1 MLHGPLTFVLLVA
14 FAVFGSQ
21 LQRTLALR
29 GLRIP
34 AFDGPIW
41 ILLGVVLGGSVA
53 GVFPED
59 VLAVLHAV
67 VLMGL
72 AWIGLVFGMQIDRTV
87 IRRLQPWHR
96 TIGFFLPIGVG
107 AILAGVAFGLGL
119 KPIMAFGL
127 AAIGMVSS
135 GESLDAISRSR
146 PPADRSAA
154 RLLRML
160 AAFSGIPAMAVF
172 GMASVVWCPVSIMS
186 GGRVPGWHLLLGL
199 TGVGVITG
207 YALMVLI
214 RGLSDG
220 LQLLTVIAGITTLIA
235 GSAAVL
241 GISPLPAAAV
251 AGAVVINRCVFP
263 HRLLKAAHTIERPLL
278 VAMLVLVGASLTGLA
293 FSWRVFL
300 ILTVVRFVSMVSAG
314 AVLSHSAQRQ
324 DVGLTTSF
332 LGIGLVG
339 QGPLALGIAVALA
352 GILSRS
358 PGMLEATAAAIVV
371 NQVVAEAWLRRSLFP
386 PTVSGGKTT

>member
-1 MLHGPLTFVLLVA
+1 M
-14 FAVFGSQ
+14 
-21 LQRTLALR
+21 
-29 GLRIP
+29 
-34 AFDGPIW
+34 
-41 ILLGVVLGGSVA
+41 
-53 GVFPED
+53 
-59 VLAVLHAV
+59 
-67 VLMGL
+67 
-72 AWIGLVFGMQIDRTV
+72 
-87 IRRLQPWHR
+87 
-96 TIGFFLPIGVG
+96 
-107 AILAGVAFGLGL
+107 
-119 KPIMAFGL
+119 
-127 AAIGMVSS
+127 
-135 GESLDAISRSR
+135 
-146 PPADRSAA
+146 
-154 RLLRML
+154 
-160 AAFSGIPAMAVF
+160 
-172 GMASVVWCPVSIMS
+172 
-186 GGRVPGWHLLLGL
+186 
-199 TGVGVITG
+199 
-207 YALMVLI
+207 
-214 RGLSDG
+214 
-220 LQLLTVIAGITTLIA
+220 
-235 GSAAVL
+235 
-241 GISPLPAAAV
+241 

-352 GILSRS
+352 GILSHS